1 MPSWLHEGFAQFC
14 EPKHILST
22 ADRRFLRSYVNEHGG
37 FKLED
42 IDAMFVK
49 KGDYDAIRAAY
60 LESKLF
66 VEYLIDDYRKQN
78 LKRLFESLK
87 SSADWQKALVEVY
100 QRNAEYFDERFNIYL
115 TKTLE

>member
-1 MPSWLHEGFAQFC
+1 
-14 EPKHILST
+14 
-22 ADRRFLRSYVNEHGG
+22 LRSYVNEHGG